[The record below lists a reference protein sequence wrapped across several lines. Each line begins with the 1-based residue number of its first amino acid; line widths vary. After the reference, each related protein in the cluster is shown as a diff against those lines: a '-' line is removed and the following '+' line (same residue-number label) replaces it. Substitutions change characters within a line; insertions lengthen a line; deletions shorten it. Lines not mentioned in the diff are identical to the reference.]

1 MERRSRVRYET
12 LAFVFIVLGIAITLN
27 ALAARALTGA
37 RIDLTHNELYT
48 LSHGTR
54 TTLGRLQDDLT
65 ISVYWTPDQPAP
77 ANEDE
82 RLLRERLEDYVSAG
96 NGKVQLHWVRVAND
110 NRERQTEA
118 DNAGCSRRPIQV
130 VDQAQQQAQAAQ
142 VYRCVT
148 FAYRDKTE
156 RLPFVRLQ
164 LSEGME
170 YELTSIIKKMVEG
183 ERVIGFLTGHGEP
196 SPDTAMPYLSRFLS
210 EEHLP
215 YSTRTVDLRA
225 GQETVP
231 SDIKG
236 LVIMNPSQAITEPE
250 LRQINA
256 YLMRGGAVAVFASGV
271 NITGTDIHPT
281 GTPATH
287 GLNALL
293 EGYGVTINS
302 DIVLDAQ
309 GSDTVQQIED
319 QPIRVP
325 LFTYP
330 TLIARRG
337 DSGPGI
343 DTAHY
348 SVFRLRAINLPYA
361 SSITLNRG
369 RAGENNT
376 TVTEVGRTSSR
387 SVTVRSNFDTELD
400 PEAVWQRRNS
410 LFRSASAG
418 SYLVAV
424 AIEGQ
429 LRSAFTGPT
438 PATGDAGVH
447 AGGSADTPSHAPSQH
462 PARLLVMSSGKLF
475 NIEQLRALAPV
486 QGGVPVNIRLLE
498 NVFDWLSQDTD
509 LLAVRAKNIADPP
522 LGEVTDVKKQVF
534 KWGSIVGLPLLVGL
548 LGVFI
553 LRARAAARRSTK
565 L

>member
-1 MERRSRVRYET
+1 MERRSRVRVET
-12 LAFVFIVLGIAITLN
+12 LAFVFIVLGIAVTLN

-37 RIDLTHNELYT
+37 RVDLTHNELYT
-48 LSHGTR
+48 LSRGTR
-54 TTLGRLQDDLT
+54 STLGRLQDDLT
-65 ISVYWTPDQPAP
+65 ISVFWTPDQPAP

-82 RLLRERLEDYVSAG
+82 RLLRERLEDYVAAG
-96 NGKVQLHWVRVAND
+96 NGRVQLRWVRVPND
-110 NRERQTEA
+110 NQDRQRDA

-164 LSEGME
+164 LAEGME

-196 SPDTAMPYLSRFLS
+196 APDTAMPYLSRFLS

-215 YSTRTVDLRA
+215 YSTRTVDLRSGA
-225 GQETVP
+225 EAVP

-236 LVIMNPSQAITEPE
+236 LVIMNPSQAISEPE
-250 LRQINA
+250 LRQINS
-256 YLMRGGAVAVFASGV
+256 YLMRGGSVAVFASGV
-271 NITGTDIHPT
+271 NVTGTDIRPT
-281 GTPATH
+281 GSPASH
-287 GLNALL
+287 GLNTLL
-293 EGYGVTINS
+293 SGYGVTINP

-319 QPIRVP
+319 TPIRVP

-343 DTAHY
+343 DTSHY
-348 SVFRLRAINLPYA
+348 AVFRLRAINLPYT
-361 SSITLNRG
+361 SSLTVNRG
-369 RAGENNT
+369 RATENDT
-376 TVTEVGRTSSR
+376 TLTEIGRTSSR
-387 SVTVRSNFDTELD
+387 STTVRENFDRELD
-400 PEAVWQRRNS
+400 AEAVWQRRGS
-410 LFRSASAG
+410 LFRGASSG

-424 AIEGQ
+424 ALEGQ
-429 LRSAFTGPT
+429 LRSAFPGSA
-438 PATGDAGVH
+438 PAAQGDAGAAPAADNTPAH
-447 AGGSADTPSHAPSQH
+447 ASSAH
-462 PARLLVMSSGKLF
+462 PARLLVVGSGKLF

-522 LGEVTDVKKQVF
+522 LGEVTEVKKQLF

-553 LRARAAARRSTK
+553 LRARAAARRSIS